1 MHLRALLPLRQ
12 LKSSELNPNQSTVGQ
27 PNSSRLNSSQSNHT
41 QLNSSQ
47 LNSNHFSSNQ
57 LGSNQLNPNQ
67 LSSSQL
73 TSGQPIKPRALRL
86 RGLLAGISLTL
97 LALVLPQSLPG
108 AKPGPWLA
116 AAQAQATK
124 DQPLL
129 RIGAIPDQNPEKLN
143 RLYGLVAAALERQL
157 GVKVKYLPVT
167 DYAAAVTAFRTGD
180 LDLVWFGGLTGV
192 QAKLQKPGAKMLAQR
207 DIDAQFYSVFIA
219 NTASGIQPI
228 RSQQGLKSLQGKRF
242 TFGSESSTSGR
253 LMPQYFLQ
261 QAGLKLKDFAGGA
274 PGFSGSHDAT
284 IALVQ
289 SGAYDAGAVN
299 EQVWTSALRK
309 GSIDR
314 SKVVVLWRTPP
325 YPDYH
330 WVAQGNLDRRFG
342 PGFTGRLQ
350 AALVALK
357 PTSPRR
363 LQILDLFGA
372 RQFVV
377 APVDQYGQIE
387 AIGRQLGKI
396 R

>member
-12 LKSSELNPNQSTVGQ
+12 RPLRQLNCNQLNYCSFNSGQLSSS
-27 PNSSRLNSSQSNHT
+27 

-47 LNSNHFSSNQ
+47 LNSSQ
-57 LGSNQLNPNQ
+57 PN
-67 LSSSQL
+67 SGQL

-86 RGLLAGISLTL
+86 RGLVAGISLTL
-97 LALVLPQSLPG
+97 LALVLPQTLPG

-116 AAQAQATK
+116 AAQAQASK

-219 NTASGIQPI
+219 NTSSGLQPI
-228 RSQQGLKSLQGKRF
+228 RSKQDLKSLQGKRF

-299 EQVWTSALRK
+299 EQVWKTSLRN
-309 GSIDR
+309 G
-314 SKVVVLWRTPP
+314 KVNRAKVIQIWRTPP
-325 YPDYH
+325 YPDYL
-330 WVAQGNLDRRFG
+330 WLAQPNLDQRFG
-342 PGFTGRLQ
+342 PGFTTKLQ
-350 AALVALK
+350 KVIIGWRPSDPQQK
-357 PTSPRR
+357 T
-363 LQILDLFGA
+363 ILGMFGA
-372 RQFVV
+372 QQFTVV
-377 APVDQYGQIE
+377 NPALYSQIE
-387 AIGRQLGKI
+387 KVGREIGKI

>member
-1 MHLRALLPLRQ
+1 MHLRALLHLRQ
-12 LKSSELNPNQSTVGQ
+12 LKSSKSNSNQSRVSQ
-27 PNSSRLNSSQSNHT
+27 LSSS

-47 LNSNHFSSNQ
+47 LNSS
-57 LGSNQLNPNQ
+57 Q
-67 LSSSQL
+67 LSSRQLSSRQL
-73 TSGQPIKPRALRL
+73 TSCQQIKPRALRL
-86 RGLLAGISLTL
+86 RGLVAGISLTL
-97 LALVLPQSLPG
+97 LTLVLPQGLPG
-108 AKPGPWLA
+108 PQVGPSWLA
-116 AAQAQATK
+116 AAQAQASK

-219 NTASGIQPI
+219 STASGLQPI
-228 RSQQGLKSLQGKRF
+228 RSKQDLKSLQGKRF

-299 EQVWTSALRK
+299 EQVWKTSLRNGK
-309 GSIDR
+309 VNR
-314 SKVVVLWRTPP
+314 SKVIQIWRTPP
-325 YPDYH
+325 YPDYL
-330 WVAQGNLDRRFG
+330 WLAQPNLDQRFG
-342 PGFTGRLQ
+342 PGFTTKLQ
-350 AALVALK
+350 KVIIGWRQSDPQQK
-357 PTSPRR
+357 T
-363 LQILDLFGA
+363 ILGLFGA
-372 RQFVV
+372 QQFTVV
-377 APVDQYGQIE
+377 NPALYSQIE
-387 AIGRQLGKI
+387 KVGREIGKI